1 MKYISTRLYIP
12 IILVFLQAKARM
24 HIDGDTLEDYYKR
37 AHLDETRR
45 KFLDGLKEGR
55 EGIETSPAEEKYP
68 VMKKEISWRLEF
80 VKKREIQPYSSS
92 RI

>member
-1 MKYISTRLYIP
+1 MLN
-12 IILVFLQAKARM
+12 
-24 HIDGDTLEDYYKR
+24 DGDTLEDYYKR

-55 EGIETSPAEEKYP
+55 ENSPVTQNSSVKENIP
-68 VMKKEISWRLEF
+68 VMKKQIDWDIELVTKHKIR
-80 VKKREIQPYSSS
+80 PYSLL

>member
-12 IILVFLQAKARM
+12 IILVSPQAKVKMR
-24 HIDGDTLEDYYKR
+24 IDGDTLEDFYER
-37 AHLDETRR
+37 AYLDETRR
-45 KFLDGLKEGR
+45 KFLDGLREGR
-55 EGIETSPAEEKYP
+55 EGLDTSPVEEKYP

-80 VKKREIQPYSSS
+80 IKKREIRQDSSL